1 MRKSLEELRR
11 MIDRV
16 DEEIVEAI
24 AKRTRLSKTVGLEKK
39 RLGMLMVDEERERQ
53 VYRNVLRRAREKGLD
68 TATVEKVFD
77 TIINYGKRLQGVFT
91 VSYLGPRG
99 SFTMEAAEK
108 YFSSRPYAL
117 QPCPTIRSVFRNVE
131 EGEAE
136 YGVVPVENSLE
147 GPVSETLDCLA
158 SSSLNIVGEEVLK
171 IALHLSSRER
181 RLEDV
186 ETVFSNPHALAQA
199 RRFLD
204 RVLPDARVREVS
216 STSKAASM
224 ASKTKGG
231 AAVCSEAAAREYG
244 LRILARNIQDEQ
256 ENYTRFLVLSGTAP
270 ERFRGAARTMLIMV
284 LEHKPGS
291 LYNALGVFARQ
302 GLNLT
307 RIESRPVK
315 GKPWEYMFL
324 VEFDGAAWDKQ
335 VSKTLEKL
343 KRRTVE
349 LKILGSYRPAGRKR
363 F

>member
-1 MRKSLEELRR
+1 MRNRLEELRR

-16 DEEIVEAI
+16 DEKIVEAMAERI
-24 AKRTRLSKTVGLEKK
+24 KLSKMVGVEKK
-39 RLGMLMVDEERERQ
+39 RLGMLMVDEEREKQ
-53 VYRNVLRRAREKGLD
+53 VYRNVLRKAAEKGLD
-68 TATVEKVFD
+68 PAPVEKVFD
-77 TIINYGKRLQGVFT
+77 TIISYGKRLQGVFA

-108 YFSSRPYAL
+108 YFSTMPYAL
-117 QPCPTIRSVFRNVE
+117 QPCPTIRSVFKNVE
-131 EGEAE
+131 EGEAD

-147 GPVSETLDCLA
+147 GSVSETLDCLA
-158 SSSLNIVGEEVLK
+158 SSSLRIVGEEVLK
-171 IALHLSSRER
+171 IALHLASRER

-204 RVLPDARVREVS
+204 KVLPDVKIREVS

-224 ASKTKGG
+224 ASKTGGG

-244 LRILARNIQDEQ
+244 LRILARSIQDEQ
-256 ENYTRFLVLSGTAP
+256 ENYTRFLILSRIMA
-270 ERFRGAARTMLIMV
+270 ERFKGAARTMLIMV

-291 LYNALGVFARQ
+291 LYNALGVFAKQ

-324 VEFDGAAWDKQ
+324 VEFDGASWDKH
-335 VSKTLEKL
+335 VSETLEKL

-349 LKILGSYRPAGRKR
+349 LKILGSYRPAGRKG

>member
-1 MRKSLEELRR
+1 
-11 MIDRV
+11 
-16 DEEIVEAI
+16 
-24 AKRTRLSKTVGLEKK
+24 
-39 RLGMLMVDEERERQ
+39 
-53 VYRNVLRRAREKGLD
+53 
-68 TATVEKVFD
+68 
-77 TIINYGKRLQGVFT
+77 
-91 VSYLGPRG
+91 
-99 SFTMEAAEK
+99 
-108 YFSSRPYAL
+108 
-117 QPCPTIRSVFRNVE
+117 VE
-131 EGEAE
+131 EGEAD

-147 GPVSETLDCLA
+147 GSVSETLDCLA
-158 SSSLNIVGEEVLK
+158 SSSLRIVGEEVLK
-171 IALHLSSRER
+171 IALHLASRER

-204 RVLPDARVREVS
+204 KVLPDVKIREVS

-224 ASKTKGG
+224 ASKTGGG

-244 LRILARNIQDEQ
+244 LRILARSIQDEQ
-256 ENYTRFLVLSGTAP
+256 ENYTRFLILSRIMA
-270 ERFRGAARTMLIMV
+270 ERFKGAARTMLIMV

-291 LYNALGVFARQ
+291 LYNALGVFAKQ

-324 VEFDGAAWDKQ
+324 VEFDGASWDKH
-335 VSKTLEKL
+335 VSETLEKL

-349 LKILGSYRPAGRKR
+349 LKILGSYRPAGRKG

>member
-1 MRKSLEELRR
+1 MRERVEELRR

-16 DEEIVEAI
+16 DEKIVEAMAERI
-24 AKRTRLSKTVGLEKK
+24 RLTRMIGAEKK
-39 RLGMLMVDEERERQ
+39 RLGMLMVDEEREKQ
-53 VYRNVLRRAREKGLD
+53 VYRNVLKKASEKGLD
-68 TATVEKVFD
+68 PAMVEKVFD
-77 TIINYGKRLQGVFT
+77 AVISYGKRLQGVFT

-108 YFSSRPYAL
+108 YFSGKPYSL
-117 QPCPTIRSVFRNVE
+117 QPCPTIRSVFKNVE
-131 EGEAE
+131 EDEAD

-147 GPVSETLDCLA
+147 GHVSETLDCLA
-158 SSSLNIVGEEVLK
+158 SSSLSIVGEEVLK
-171 IALHLSSRER
+171 IALHLSSKER

-204 RVLPDARVREVS
+204 KVLPDARIREVS

-224 ASKTKGG
+224 ASKTGGG

-256 ENYTRFLVLSGTAP
+256 ENYTRFLILSRKVV

-291 LYNALGVFARQ
+291 LYNALGVFAKQ

-324 VEFDGAAWDKQ
+324 VEFDGAAWDKR

-343 KRRTVE
+343 KHKTVG
-349 LKILGSYRPAGRKR
+349 LKMLGSYRPAGGKR
-363 F
+363 